1 MSAIQVTTPLTDEA
15 VRALKVG
22 DQVSLSGVIYGA
34 RDAAHKRM
42 IATLDAGGDLPVPLD
57 GQVIYYV
64 GPAPARPGEV
74 IGSAGP
80 TTSSRMDS
88 FTPALLAR
96 GLKGIIGKG
105 SRNETVRESLKRYNA
120 VYLVAV
126 GGAAALIA
134 EHIKQVEVIAYEDLG
149 TEAIHRMVVEDFPL
163 VVANDAHGGDLYE
176 QGKQAWRRSQ

>member
-1 MSAIQVTTPLTDEA
+1 M
-15 VRALKVG
+15 
-22 DQVSLSGVIYGA
+22 
-34 RDAAHKRM
+34 
-42 IATLDAGGDLPVPLD
+42 
-57 GQVIYYV
+57 IYYV
-64 GPAPARPGEV
+64 GPAPARPGDV

-80 TTSSRMDS
+80 TTASRMDS

-105 SRNETVRESLKRYNA
+105 SRNQAVREALQRHNA

-134 EHIKQVEVIAYEDLG
+134 ARIKQVGVVAYQDLG
-149 TEAIHRMVVEDFPL
+149 TEAIHRMVVEDFLL

-176 QGKQAWRRSQ
+176 QGKLAWRRG